1 MSDRASAAPP
11 LQLHGGKRFNLAGD
25 WHPMDRIPLVY
36 VEQGQAVVGGERS
49 RAVRT
54 LRELRGEHDLLY
66 VIDLDG
72 YRRNR
77 ANIDV
82 YKTVS
87 RKAFL
92 WLDAAPRR
100 VEDVIDLVVA
110 GAVRVTLGD
119 GQRDDDLRQLMDMV
133 ESDLY
138 LRSKQPVQAERRVR
152 RFKLAG
158 LVVSDA
164 RRKTWDVETWRL
176 NDDQDVAERIA

>member
-1 MSDRASAAPP
+1 
-11 LQLHGGKRFNLAGD
+11 
-25 WHPMDRIPLVY
+25 MDRIPLVY
-36 VEQGQAVVGGERS
+36 VEGGQADVAGERS
-49 RAVRT
+49 SAVEA

-66 VIDLDG
+66 VVDLDG

-119 GQRDDDLRQLMDMV
+119 GQPDDDLRQLMDMV

-138 LRSKQPVQAERRVR
+138 MRSKQPVQAERRVR

-158 LVVSDA
+158 LVIDDVW
-164 RRKTWDVETWRL
+164 RKTWNVETWRL
-176 NDDQDVAERIA
+176 NNSEGVVERIT